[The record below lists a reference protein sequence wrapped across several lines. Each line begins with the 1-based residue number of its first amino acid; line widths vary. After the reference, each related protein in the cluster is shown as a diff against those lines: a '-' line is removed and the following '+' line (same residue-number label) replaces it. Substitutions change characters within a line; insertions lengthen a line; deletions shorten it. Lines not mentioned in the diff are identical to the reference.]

1 MGQTVPSL
9 DDVQEVGHLPVR
21 CATLVNLSSRAGL
34 LTVDGVTLEAGDR
47 ILVKNQSTPSQNGV
61 YIADSGT
68 WGRAEDFDEGTPQE
82 AMAGAAFY
90 VQEGTLNA
98 ERTFTLTTVG
108 DITVGTTSISFSNL
122 DQEGSARLLKDEDLT
137 AQVDGVTAAFQVS
150 EDFAADS
157 LWVFRNGQKLV
168 RDIHFAVTGDD
179 TFLLDDVPQAGDVI
193 EVAYQVP

>member
-21 CATLVNLSSRAGL
+21 CATLVNLASRAGL
-34 LTVDGVTLEAGDR
+34 LTVDGVTLEEGDR

-61 YIADSGT
+61 YVATAGT
-68 WGRAEDFDEGTPQE
+68 WGRAEDLDEGTPQE
-82 AMAGAAFY
+82 GSAGASFY

-98 ERTFTLTTVG
+98 ERTFTLTTSG
-108 DITVGTTSISFSNL
+108 DITVGTTSITFEDL
-122 DQEGSARLLKDEDLT
+122 DEQGTARLLKDENLSV
-137 AQVDGVTAAFQVS
+137 QVDGITSAFQVS

-168 RDIHFAVTGDD
+168 RDVHFAVTGDD
-179 TFLLDDVPQAGDVI
+179 TFLLDDVPQLGDVI